1 MLPTQWFS
9 SFPWP
14 EKPTSFNL
22 HGLHQAGP
30 KRALV
35 PVQTFELG
43 QAMLSHSPRCST
55 CNVFSQLLNRP
66 REKKSRYQN
75 RALCCLSEC
84 HGFTTHAQAAS
95 LLLGKKEKSAFQSSP
110 PSDRKEFPKVFA
122 YQEIQILSARQQN
135 VPGHPNGEA
144 GSRAFHR
151 KPLTEQK
158 PSQAGSLLRLAGS
171 QPSKPPGLK

>member
-1 MLPTQWFS
+1 MACTRLVQRGPWFLCKRLS
-9 SFPWP
+9 SVRPC
-14 EKPTSFNL
+14 
-22 HGLHQAGP
+22 
-30 KRALV
+30 
-35 PVQTFELG
+35 
-43 QAMLSHSPRCST
+43 LSHSPCCST
-55 CNVFSQLLNRP
+55 CSVFSQLLNPP

-122 YQEIQILSARQQN
+122 YQVIQILSARQQN

-144 GSRAFHR
+144 MKHGPGQAR
-151 KPLTEQK
+151 K
-158 PSQAGSLLRLAGS
+158 
-171 QPSKPPGLK
+171 KPPSSEKTLVGPGREGLLVDTLPE